1 MSTTAELDPEEIP
14 QFIDDEEQGKPK
26 MPKMS
31 WCSTHMDD
39 NIRRHG
45 NFVDGSFCPNV
56 QLC

>member
-14 QFIDDEEQGKPK
+14 QFIDDEEQSVQKI
-26 MPKMS
+26 KMS

-45 NFVDGSFCPNV
+45 DFVDGSFCSNV